1 MKKIK
6 KILIASILII
16 GIVIGVTY
24 ANLQKGA
31 NSTETENKLFIN
43 TNPDNIGIILGDSF
57 FRNWSLSM
65 PNSSI
70 DLRRHNDTHDSFSM
84 VYNDTELFSFIVERN
99 TSSDIKDM
107 LISLVDGIYYCNNDK
122 PQDVLISNSNEFYFT
137 EYGLIYHDEIMGI
150 WCNPV

>member
-43 TNPDNIGIILGDSF
+43 SNPDNIGIILGDGSF
-57 FRNWSLSM
+57 KNWSLSM

-70 DLRRHNDTHDSFSM
+70 DQEDIMTHM
-84 VYNDTELFSFIVERN
+84 IVFLWCMITLN
-99 TSSDIKDM
+99 CFHLL
-107 LISLVDGIYYCNNDK
+107 LIEILPK
-122 PQDVLISNSNEFYFT
+122 IS
-137 EYGLIYHDEIMGI
+137 
-150 WCNPV
+150 